1 MDKTS
6 TSPQDQYLQVLL
18 LKDQWLLARVEEIE
32 GAPFGEPDCILVNP
46 MLIQG
51 TDLKDWLPFA
61 DNKETV
67 VRSSDIMTFVEPSR
81 EILAKYYAYKPIEPE
96 VLTE

>member
-1 MDKTS
+1 M
-6 TSPQDQYLQVLL
+6 L
-18 LKDQWLLARVEEIE
+18 LKNQWILAKVEEIE
-32 GAPFGEPDCILVNP
+32 GTQLGDPDCILVEP
-46 MLIQG
+46 MLIEG

-81 EILAKYYAYKPIEPE
+81 EILAKYYAY
-96 VLTE
+96 